1 VLRRLTIAIAL
12 ALTVLAPAALATPAA
27 HAATSPCGRARTIPT
42 WNHVIVIA
50 FENHS
55 YASVLGAGAPATEFT
70 KLAGECGV
78 ATRFTA
84 AHFPHSLPTYIAS
97 TSGQVS
103 ITGDC
108 LPGPSCQSG
117 AMNIFGQLRASGWRA
132 YGQSMPAPCAKTNSG
147 DYVTR
152 HLPPLYYTRVG
163 AASCTANVLPLPNL
177 LGHLDRRFTWIAP
190 DEQRDMEVGTPAQA
204 GTWLH
209 AVLEGSSGIL
219 NHKPY
224 TQGHTAVF
232 VWFDTGANSD
242 NLSTP
247 LPFIV
252 ISPST
257 PHVHSA
263 VALNDFSALRVW
275 ERMLGLPCLNGAC
288 TAAGM
293 GQPFHL

>member
-1 VLRRLTIAIAL
+1 MFRCLTIAL
-12 ALTVLAPAALATPAA
+12 AVAFAVTAATVVATPAA
-27 HAATSPCGRARTIPT
+27 HAATSPCGRTKTIPT
-42 WNHVIVIA
+42 WNHIIVIA

-55 YASVLGAGAPATEFT
+55 YASVLGAGAPASEFT

-78 ATRFTA
+78 ATKFTA

-97 TSGQVS
+97 TSGQVL

-117 AMNIFGQLRASGWRA
+117 AMNIFGQLHASGWRA
-132 YGQSMPAPCAKTNSG
+132 YGQSMPSPCAKTNSG

-152 HLPPLYYTRVG
+152 RLPPLYYTRIA

-177 LGHLDRRFTWIAP
+177 VGHLDRRFTWIAP
-190 DEQRDMEVGTPAQA
+190 DEQRDMEVGSPAQA
-204 GTWLH
+204 SAWLQN
-209 AVLEGSSGIL
+209 VLEGSSGIL
-219 NHKPY
+219 THKPY
-224 TQGHTAVF
+224 TAGHTAVF
-232 VWFDTGANSD
+232 IWFDTGANSD
-242 NLSTP
+242 TVSTP

-257 PHVHSA
+257 PHVHTA

-275 ERMLGLPCLNGAC
+275 EKMLGVPCLNGAC

-293 GQPFHL
+293 GAPFHL